1 VGYTKRHSLR
11 FAAALAL
18 AGMIV
23 LPIASASTDNGR
35 PGKGKGRHKVTLCHK
50 GKLTITVA
58 APAVTAHLKHG
69 DKLGTCPAGASP
81 APPAPGTAVLTVIK
95 HVVNNNGGTKT
106 ASDFTLTITGVT
118 ASGGN
123 SFAGSETGVTKIITT
138 FGAYNLTESAVVG
151 YAQTGASG
159 CSGTIA
165 AGEQK
170 TCTITND
177 DVPATLTVIKHV
189 VNDSGRSKTA
199 GAFTL
204 TITGVTASGGNSFAG
219 SESGVSKTLLSI
231 GSYSVSE
238 PAVLG
243 YALKSLSVD
252 CAGVIALGQHKTC
265 TVTNDDVPS

>member
-1 VGYTKRHSLR
+1 VGRTRRRRSLR
-11 FAAALAL
+11 FAAGLAL
-18 AGMIV
+18 AGLIV
-23 LPIASASTDNGR
+23 LPIASASADNGR
-35 PGKGKGRHKVTLCHK
+35 PGKGKGRDKVTLCHK
-50 GKLTITVA
+50 GKVTITVA
-58 APAVTAHLKHG
+58 APA
-69 DKLGTCPAGASP
+69 PQ
-81 APPAPGTAVLTVIK
+81 APGTATLRVIK

-123 SFAGSETGVTKIITT
+123 SFAGSETGVTKTITT
-138 FGAYNLTESAVVG
+138 FGSYNLTESAVVG

-159 CSGTIA
+159 CSGTIT

-189 VNDSGRSKTA
+189 VNDNGRSKTA
-199 GAFTL
+199 GDFTL

-219 SESGVSKTLLSI
+219 SESGVTKTLLSV
-231 GSYSVSE
+231 GSYGVSE
-238 PAVLG
+238 AAALG

-252 CAGVIALGQHKTC
+252 CAGVIALGEHKTC

>member
-1 VGYTKRHSLR
+1 MGYTKRNSLR

-18 AGMIV
+18 AGVIV
-23 LPIASASTDNGR
+23 LPIASASADTGR
-35 PGKGKGRHKVTLCHK
+35 PGKGKGRVKVTLCHK
-50 GKLTITVA
+50 GKVTITVA
-58 APAVTAHLKHG
+58 APAVKAHLRHG
-69 DKLGTCPAGASP
+69 DKLGSCAAGTAP
-81 APPAPGTAVLTVIK
+81 APPAPGTATLTVIK

-106 ASDFTLTITGVT
+106 ARDFTLTITGVT

-123 SFAGSETGVTKIITT
+123 SFAGSETGVTKTITT
-138 FGAYNLTESAVVG
+138 FGSYNLTESAVVG

-159 CSGTIA
+159 CSGTIT

-177 DVPATLTVIKHV
+177 DVPATLTVTKHV
-189 VNDSGRSKTA
+189 VNDNGRSKTA
-199 GAFTL
+199 GDFTL
-204 TITGVTASGGNSFAG
+204 TITGVTASGGNAFAG

-238 PAVLG
+238 AGVLG